1 MFGLVWCESARLIK
15 KSAQNYLRTVM
26 TAFNKVFIVTPNVN
40 DFAMLQESPLEMSLQ
55 VTASKPIQLYGE
67 SVKAS
72 WKSIDIE
79 WLDVKGEKPLP
90 RPDIAAWGSFTLA
103 VSASIADKLDVLSE
117 NVEFLPLNLQGK
129 PWRALN
135 IVTQIDAIDTSA
147 TEYNLRHGK
156 LSRARPF
163 KKLVLNREA
172 VNESDLFRVKG
183 AGLRTFCTDKKGGLY
198 DSVKALN
205 LTGLDF
211 KEVLV

>member
-1 MFGLVWCESARLIK
+1 MVWWESAHLIK
-15 KSAQNYLRTVM
+15 KSAQIYLRTVL
-26 TAFNKVFIVTPNVN
+26 TAFNKVFIVSPNVN
-40 DFAMLQESPLEMSLQ
+40 DFAMLQESSLEMSLQ

-67 SVKAS
+67 PVKAS

-103 VSASIADKLDVLSE
+103 VSASIADKLNVLSE

-147 TEYNLRHGK
+147 TDHGK
-156 LSRARPF
+156 LSRVRPF

-198 DSVKALN
+198 DRVKALN

>member
-15 KSAQNYLRTVM
+15 KNAQNYLRTVM

-79 WLDVKGEKPLP
+79 WLDVMGEKPLP

-117 NVEFLPLNLQGK
+117 NVEFLPLNLQGS
-129 PWRALN
+129 LG
-135 IVTQIDAIDTSA
+135 
-147 TEYNLRHGK
+147 EH
-156 LSRARPF
+156 
-163 KKLVLNREA
+163 
-172 VNESDLFRVKG
+172 
-183 AGLRTFCTDKKGGLY
+183 
-198 DSVKALN
+198 
-205 LTGLDF
+205 
-211 KEVLV
+211 

>member
-1 MFGLVWCESARLIK
+1 
-15 KSAQNYLRTVM
+15 M

-40 DFAMLQESPLEMSLQ
+40 DFAMLRESSLEMSLQ

-67 SVKAS
+67 PVKAS

-103 VSASIADKLDVLSE
+103 VSASIADKLNVLSE

-147 TEYNLRHGK
+147 TDHGK
-156 LSRARPF
+156 LSRVRPF

-198 DSVKALN
+198 DRVKALN

>member
-1 MFGLVWCESARLIK
+1 
-15 KSAQNYLRTVM
+15 M

-40 DFAMLQESPLEMSLQ
+40 DFAMLRESPLEMSLQ

-90 RPDIAAWGSFTLA
+90 RPDIAAWGGSFTLA

-198 DSVKALN
+198 DSFKALN